1 MIHVLSL
8 SCIIKIYMD
17 WTWLM
22 ADLACNVQ
30 IPVFCWSKSTRDD
43 LPLQVAMDVLMIVFM
58 HPQLDYTLPN
68 LKPFAWYCLRLD
80 SNENTQMKQ
89 FRRNTRSRLDSKNT
103 GSTFDGWNL
112 PHLGYNKKYCN
123 YRETTYQHRLVWRV
137 GLSTHSFPLRLL
149 FVFIYKMLHN
159 SSFYLQTMYIYMY
172 ILPCHWIQSIYIY
185 PFPTCL

>member
-1 MIHVLSL
+1 MYHQHLYGLDMTDGGFGMQCPNPCLLLIEINKGWFAATGSNGCVDDRIYAALIGLYITKFETICLILS
-8 SCIIKIYMD
+8 
-17 WTWLM
+17 
-22 ADLACNVQ
+22 
-30 IPVFCWSKSTRDD
+30 
-43 LPLQVAMDVLMIVFM
+43 
-58 HPQLDYTLPN
+58 
-68 LKPFAWYCLRLD
+68 RLD

-112 PHLGYNKKYCN
+112 PHLEYNKKYCN